1 MEKIKALENSNE
13 NYIKEMDEIK
23 LKNEEYKNNYEEQI
37 EIYKNKNLKNEETY
51 NEEINKLKKVID
63 ILNLEIGNL
72 KLKFEQKNNENNNLI
87 SQNEEINI
95 KLNKI
100 EKDAIKS
107 KETYDNII
115 KEKDEII
122 LLK

>member
-13 NYIKEMDEIK
+13 NYIKEINEIK

-72 KLKFEQKNNENNNLI
+72 KL
-87 SQNEEINI
+87 
-95 KLNKI
+95 
-100 EKDAIKS
+100 
-107 KETYDNII
+107 
-115 KEKDEII
+115 
-122 LLK
+122 